1 MRKRHRRFLVNWLNL
16 LNWFYWLK
24 KELEGDMSSNTGKMR
39 EHAMQIF
46 QAGLQAV
53 DPVEAINR
61 HIKIEKDL
69 LIIGD
74 KQFNLKNY
82 DNVLVIGAGKAVA
95 PMAKAVEDHLGNRIS
110 DGVIVVKDEH
120 GLPLKKVRICEA
132 SHPVPDERGV
142 RGTEE
147 ILSLVEKAGERD
159 LVICLISGGG
169 SALLIA
175 PVEEISLEDKQNA
188 TKLLL
193 ACGATIHE
201 INTVRK
207 HLSRAKGGRLA
218 QMANPATITSL
229 ILSDVVGDDLDVIA
243 SGPTVADSSTFKD
256 AEQILKGYGIW
267 DQLASSVRN
276 HIQKGSSGQI
286 EDTPKSD
293 NAAFLKCSQVL
304 VGTNLQALK
313 AAGQTAEKLRYH
325 PLILSSKVEGEA
337 REVAK
342 FFAAIAK
349 EILESAHPM
358 EPPVCVLAGGE
369 TTVTLQGDGRG
380 GRNQEFALASALA
393 IQGLDNVVVLSG
405 GTDGTDGPTDAAGAI
420 ADGTTVARAVKK
432 SLNPQDYLQRNDS
445 YNLFQKLDDLV
456 MTGPTRTNVM
466 DLYMLLVSSV
476 K

>member
-1 MRKRHRRFLVNWLNL
+1 LVYSL
-16 LNWFYWLK
+16 
-24 KELEGDMSSNTGKMR
+24 ELEKDMSSNTGKMR
-39 EHAMQIF
+39 EHALQIF

-53 DPVEAINR
+53 DPMEAINR
-61 HIKIEKDL
+61 HIRLENDL
-69 LIIGD
+69 LIIGG
-74 KQFNLKNY
+74 KKFNLNDF
-82 DNVLVIGAGKAVA
+82 DNILVVGAGKATA
-95 PMAKAVEDHLGNRIS
+95 PMAKAVEGFLENRIS

-120 GLPLKKVRICEA
+120 GLPLKKVRVCEA
-132 SHPVPDERGV
+132 SHPVPDKRGV
-142 RGTEE
+142 QGTEE
-147 ILSLVEKAGERD
+147 ILTLVEKAGERD

-175 PVEEISLEDKQNA
+175 PVQEISLEDKQDA

-193 ACGATIHE
+193 ASGATIHE
-201 INTVRK
+201 FNTVRK

-243 SGPTVADSSTFKD
+243 SGPTVPDSSTFKD

-267 DQLASSVRN
+267 DQLAASVRN
-276 HIQKGSSGQI
+276 HIEKGSSGQI

-304 VGTNLQALK
+304 VGTNLHALK
-313 AAGQTAEKLRYH
+313 AAGNAAERLGYH

-342 FFAAIAK
+342 FYTAIAK
-349 EILESAHPM
+349 EILESAYPI

-369 TTVTLQGDGRG
+369 TTVTLRGDGRG
-380 GRNQEFALASALA
+380 GRNQEFALAAALA
-393 IQGLDNVVVLSG
+393 IEGLDNVIVLSG

-420 ADGTTVARAVKK
+420 ADGTTVARARESGLDPKDF
-432 SLNPQDYLQRNDS
+432 LHRNDS
-445 YNLFQKLDDLV
+445 YNFFQKLDDLV

-466 DLYMLLVSSV
+466 DLYMLVVGSA

>member
-1 MRKRHRRFLVNWLNL
+1 
-16 LNWFYWLK
+16 
-24 KELEGDMSSNTGKMR
+24 MSSNIGKMR
-39 EHAMQIF
+39 KHAMQIF

-53 DPVEAINR
+53 DPVEAIER
-61 HIKIEKDL
+61 HIRKEKDL
-69 LIIGD
+69 LFIGD
-74 KQFNLKNY
+74 RQFDLK
-82 DNVLVIGAGKAVA
+82 DFDRIVVVGAGKAVA
-95 PMAKAVEDHLGNRIS
+95 PMAKAVEDLLKDRIS

-120 GLPLKKVRICEA
+120 GLPLKKIKVCEA

-142 RGTEE
+142 KGTEE
-147 ILSLVEKAGERD
+147 ILSLVKKAGERD

-175 PVEEISLEDKQNA
+175 PVHDISLEDKQNA

-201 INTVRK
+201 FNTVRK

-218 QMANPATITSL
+218 QIAYPATVTSL

-243 SGPTVADSSTFKD
+243 SGPTVPDSSTFDD
-256 AEQILKGYGIW
+256 AEQILKAYGVW
-267 DQLASSVRN
+267 DQLASTVRS
-276 HIQKGSSGQI
+276 HLAKGSAGQI

-293 NAAFLKCSQVL
+293 NATFQKCSQVL

-313 AAGQTAEKLRYH
+313 AAGQEAQRLGYR

-342 FFAAIAK
+342 FYTAIAR
-349 EILESAHPM
+349 EVLSSENPLQ
-358 EPPVCVLAGGE
+358 PPACVLAGGE
-369 TTVTLQGDGRG
+369 TTVTLTGQGRG
-380 GRNQEFALASALA
+380 GRNQEFALAAALTIA
-393 IQGLDNVVVLSG
+393 GLDNVVVLSG

-420 ADGTTVARAVKK
+420 ADGTTVARA
-432 SLNPQDYLQRNDS
+432 LQKDLDPKDFLRRNDS
-445 YNLFQKLDDLV
+445 YNFFQKLEDLL

-466 DLYMLLVSSV
+466 DMYMLLIGS
-476 K
+476 